1 MVGCGSGVAIG
12 LGLFSLESK
21 PFWLHWNWNGL
32 TMRDARTL
40 GGVCFSL
47 VCLIQTGAS
56 LLCVLEN
63 DFVAGCEASFF
74 LRGFF
79 F

>member
-1 MVGCGSGVAIG
+1 
-12 LGLFSLESK
+12 
-21 PFWLHWNWNGL
+21 
-32 TMRDARTL
+32 MRDARTL

-63 DFVAGCEASFF
+63 DFVAGCKLCFSCEAVSFWG
-74 LRGFF
+74 RTGEGA
-79 F
+79 